1 MAIER
6 TETGYEI
13 FPEVKDIVLTVT
25 EPATKGKTNKG
36 KFYYVFKFK
45 GVVEG
50 RARKYSEAQMTWMA
64 GDLLRALGC
73 KEVGKGTFEWD
84 KAEIVGRQ
92 VLVDIVHE
100 EDFKDPSKMVARM
113 KNIRPVSDAAE
124 PEPEVGEP
132 PEEPVGTPTDDIPF

>member
-1 MAIER
+1 MIER

-25 EPATKGKTNKG
+25 EPATKGKTPKG

-64 GDLLRALGC
+64 GDLLRGLGC

-92 VLVDIVHE
+92 VMVDIVHE
-100 EDFKDPSKMVARM
+100 LDFRDPSKQVARM
-113 KNIRPVSDAAE
+113 KNIRPVTEDAVAE
-124 PEPEVGEP
+124 PEPPEP
-132 PEEPVGTPTDDIPF
+132 PEDAGSQDEIPF